1 MPSNRKTEERVQY
14 LLLQN
19 ENNSIPSK
27 STPLYPNTSSAI
39 RLAVNQAP
47 NSATIRLLPPLGATT
62 AQQGSPVTT
71 GSCRHRC
78 LIQQQ
83 QSVSQSV
90 ALFSLSISVSICLV
104 FSFVFPPQ
112 HRFMSFIAQCS
123 LFPIFLYVHRVNKR
137 AVAFLLVPD
146 LYNTRSHPA
155 IMNTRR
161 RGKRKKL

>member
-1 MPSNRKTEERVQY
+1 MYLPRFVIKTVYVLLEVFMPSNRKTEERVQY

-83 QSVSQSV
+83 QQSVSQSPY
-90 ALFSLSISVSICLV
+90 SLSPSLSRIFFCLSSAAPFYVFYSSVL
-104 FSFVFPPQ
+104 SFPYLPL
-112 HRFMSFIAQCS
+112 R
-123 LFPIFLYVHRVNKR
+123 
-137 AVAFLLVPD
+137 
-146 LYNTRSHPA
+146 T
-155 IMNTRR
+155 
-161 RGKRKKL
+161 